1 MNTPILGIKSNDKW
15 RLVQDI
21 WIISALSLYFT
32 VLNSWMSQIFFSHWF
47 EGCFLELINHPLP
60 MALKQ
65 LRRLLGITGCCRIW
79 IPGYGELAQS
89 LYKLITENQQAQTNK
104 LVWSPQTQKAFEG
117 SPTCS
122 SAGSNF
128 ELAHRIFL
136 TEKKAK
142 ATCLKG
148 NCYYCFANGLNLISL
163 LMGKIL
169 LYRLLNT

>member
-1 MNTPILGIKSNDKW
+1 MNNKCLILIFCCLKFLNKPNVSQSLIWSLLSRVEPI
-15 RLVQDI
+15 V
-21 WIISALSLYFT
+21 
-32 VLNSWMSQIFFSHWF
+32 
-47 EGCFLELINHPLP
+47 NHPLP
-60 MALKQ
+60 MTLRQ
-65 LRRLLGITGCCRIW
+65 LREFLGISGYCCIW
-79 IPGYGELAQS
+79 NVGYAELAWS
-89 LYKLITENQQAQTNK
+89 LCKLITENQQAQTNK